1 MLNSL
6 YSQFDDAINE
16 FDVYKASINQDLRD
30 IYFDIFS
37 GGRSLIILIIPKK
50 MITFKET
57 EDIGL
62 SIS

>member
-16 FDVYKASINQDLRD
+16 FDIYKVSINQELRD
-30 IYFDIFS
+30 MNFDIFS
-37 GGRSLIILIIPKK
+37 GGRSLIILIIT
-50 MITFKET
+50 MITFKVT

-62 SIS
+62 SIT